1 MSLCSSRWGIKEAAG
16 LGLGLSEA
24 SFTHMCD
31 SHMEAGLL
39 PETSTCGLS
48 M

>member
-1 MSLCSSRWGIKEAAG
+1 MSLCSSRWGSEEASG
-16 LGLGLSEA
+16 LGLGPSEA
-24 SFTHMCD
+24 SFIHMHD

-39 PETSTCGLS
+39 RETSTCGLS